1 MWLLFGTLTPMYP
14 HAQSNPS
21 QPNKKGS
28 NCSQRLGFNSVYVCV
43 CVLFLLK
50 IRKDSF
56 YNVEMSLQSYYI
68 LLSISITMH
77 EILEFHLGMLLLTFI
92 VFNLNTVSSL

>member
-1 MWLLFGTLTPMYP
+1 MSCF
-14 HAQSNPS
+14 
-21 QPNKKGS
+21 
-28 NCSQRLGFNSVYVCV
+28 FSVCVCVCV

-92 VFNLNTVSSL
+92 VFNLKTLVTA